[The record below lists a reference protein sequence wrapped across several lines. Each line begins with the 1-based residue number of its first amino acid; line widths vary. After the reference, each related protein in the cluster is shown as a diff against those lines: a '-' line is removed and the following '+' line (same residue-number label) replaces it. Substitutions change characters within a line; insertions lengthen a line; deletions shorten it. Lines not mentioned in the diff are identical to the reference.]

1 MLTATFSNGTH
12 KVGVGGWGS
21 IMMWTGISH
30 ILKMELVILGGT
42 LTGQRYI
49 DQVIN
54 PHVVPLMQ
62 RNGGRF
68 TFMDNIEPES

>member
-1 MLTATFSNGTH
+1 MVWA
-12 KVGVGGWGS
+12 
-21 IMMWTGISH
+21 GISH
-30 ILKMELVILGGT
+30 NLKTELVILDGT

-54 PHVVPLMQ
+54 PQGFMQ

-68 TFMDNIEPES
+68 TFMDDNERPHPVRFMGNRLQQAGIQ